1 MEFMYIL
8 EHWDDVDLNK
18 MRYFMHLIN
27 IKYLEKYKGG
37 RLKKE
42 KCPIKKKILFSLVS
56 EVSYNSI
63 TCFRHNGKL
72 S

>member
-1 MEFMYIL
+1 
-8 EHWDDVDLNK
+8 
-18 MRYFMHLIN
+18 MRYFYARLIN

-37 RLKKE
+37 RLKKNVQL
-42 KCPIKKKILFSLVS
+42 KKKILFSLVS

-72 S
+72 STRILQDRLSG

>member
-1 MEFMYIL
+1 
-8 EHWDDVDLNK
+8 
-18 MRYFMHLIN
+18 MRYFYARLIN

-37 RLKKE
+37 RKK
-42 KCPIKKKILFSLVS
+42 KKNVQLKKKILFSLVS

-72 S
+72 SARILQDRLSG

>member
-1 MEFMYIL
+1 
-8 EHWDDVDLNK
+8 
-18 MRYFMHLIN
+18 MRYFYARLIN

-42 KCPIKKKILFSLVS
+42 KCPIKKEDTFSLVS

-72 S
+72 SARILQDRLSG